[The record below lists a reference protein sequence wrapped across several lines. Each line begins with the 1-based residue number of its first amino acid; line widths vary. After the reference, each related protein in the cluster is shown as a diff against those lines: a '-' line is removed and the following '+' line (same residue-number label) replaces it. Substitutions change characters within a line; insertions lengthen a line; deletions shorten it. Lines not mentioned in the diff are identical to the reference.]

1 MHIAKPAATSS
12 AVPARSIADPARRVG
27 RWARALRRIGV
38 GCALSIVAFLAPAS
52 ARADIWSYEENGVIH
67 FTNISPSGAAGHR
80 WRVDW
85 KSGPGKAA
93 VVSGTSSVAGCAK
106 SRADVV
112 PSRDTAPDRYS
123 RYDAYIAEAAAAYAL
138 PPPLIRAIIHI
149 ESDYDPHVVSCAGAR
164 GLMQLM
170 PDVEKEQRVSDVF
183 DPRRNI
189 LGGSRLLRLLAN
201 RFHGDLVLTIAGY
214 HAGAGAVDK
223 YSGIPPYETT
233 QRYVYAVLQRYQ
245 AYKQAAAASTVQP
258 AR

>member
-1 MHIAKPAATSS
+1 MSCPPR
-12 AVPARSIADPARRVG
+12 AVDPVAH
-27 RWARALRRIGV
+27 RI
-38 GCALSIVAFLAPAS
+38 APATLRCGGRCTWLRAVLLS
-52 ARADIWSYEENGVIH
+52 GVLFLISPMVRADIWSYEENGVIH
-67 FTNISPSGAAGHR
+67 FTNISPAGSAAHR
-80 WRVDW
+80 WRVEW

-93 VVSGTSSVAGCAK
+93 VVSGSSSVAGCAK

-112 PSRDTAPDRYS
+112 PSRDTSPDRYK
-123 RYDAYIAEAAAAYAL
+123 RYDAFIAEAAAVYAL

-164 GLMQLM
+164 GLMQIM
-170 PDVEKEQRVSDVF
+170 PDVEKEQRISDVF

-201 RFHGDLVLTIAGY
+201 RFRGDLVLTIAGY

-223 YSGIPPYETT
+223 YSGVPPYETT

-245 AYKQAAAASTVQP
+245 AYKQAADAAHPKVP
-258 AR
+258 